1 MTGYMNR
8 HQTNPGF
15 TLIEM
20 LIAMAMMATIVSM
33 VYGSYAATSQSMET
47 YSSRLTYSERA
58 SQVLRLMTRQIRGAY
73 ARQTEPNTIVSSG
86 DLSHTP
92 LQPLSPR
99 PGQTQI
105 DGALPI
111 FSGGNRNPHGEI
123 LSFTTTTGLGSGL
136 NGPRGLSQIR
146 YRHDPITNTLWI
158 DCRPYTDRLRRV
170 GGTQGGRPILD
181 RVTAVDIEFH
191 DGRQWHQKWDNERQS
206 ELPRAVRIGLS
217 LVDEKGRSYRFGT
230 TVQVLSR
237 TGVASRP
244 SKLKTE
250 RGRL

>member
-1 MTGYMNR
+1 MNR
-8 HQTNPGF
+8 HQNNPGF

-73 ARQTEPNTIVSSG
+73 APQADPNTIVSSG
-86 DLSHTP
+86 DVDRTKT
-92 LQPLSPR
+92 QTLSPR
-99 PGQTQI
+99 PDKIQLERS
-105 DGALPI
+105 LPI
-111 FSGGNRNPHGEI
+111 FSGGGRNPHGEI

-158 DCRPYTDRLRRV
+158 DCRPYTDRLRR
-170 GGTQGGRPILD
+170 GDRTPSGQPILD

-191 DGRQWHQKWDNERQS
+191 DGRQWHPKWDVERKS

-237 TGVASRP
+237 TGVASRA
-244 SKLKTE
+244 SGLKTE